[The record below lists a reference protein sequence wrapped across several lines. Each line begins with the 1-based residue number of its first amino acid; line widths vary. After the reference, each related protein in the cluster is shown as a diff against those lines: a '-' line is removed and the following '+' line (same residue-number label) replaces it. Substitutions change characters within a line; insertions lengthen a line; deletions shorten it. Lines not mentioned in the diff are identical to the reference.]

1 VHLDYGD
8 ASLIAA
14 WLVGISSTIAR
25 IDRNLIQ
32 ADLGSPRPGWEAF
45 APFLT
50 QSWITFWL
58 FVLLVGALGGAMLW
72 YVGGWWYNVRLGWS
86 GAVDFDRRQGR
97 LVYTFAGLVWAIPS
111 IAYAAIATVV
121 FPNYQ
126 AAWESEELWSVLLL
140 VFPFWAV
147 VVSYLGVR
155 SRFQVRSAPARVWFL
170 ILPIIVYTIA
180 LGIIGTLYAVFT
192 PTSEGAAV

>member
-1 VHLDYGD
+1 
-8 ASLIAA
+8 
-14 WLVGISSTIAR
+14 
-25 IDRNLIQ
+25 
-32 ADLGSPRPGWEAF
+32 
-45 APFLT
+45 
-50 QSWITFWL
+50 
-58 FVLLVGALGGAMLW
+58 MLW